1 MQYLKL
7 IVLLCL
13 FLSPILT
20 LAQADLPIIHANSAS
35 IDIREGEYFGKGQW
49 RIAPEYRPDIYT
61 TNQVGKA
68 VTFYTDIDSISYTI
82 HPDSI
87 YDFIVLLN
95 GKDSAYTQ
103 IKYEASYLDILKGAA
118 AYDEN
123 EAQNFPVFTYE
134 DQNHPKLKAL
144 RTALKLDSIAG
155 AGNEVSQILNLLH
168 WMHEI
173 VPHDG
178 SLNNPKIKNALSMI
192 DQCDREDRGLNCRG
206 LSIAL
211 NECYLA
217 MGFKARYMTCMPKD
231 SVFSDCHVINMV
243 YSKDLEQWIWVDPT
257 HDAYIM
263 DETGTLLGFAEVR
276 ERLINDQTLILNP
289 TANWNHK
296 ASTVKSHYLL
306 EYMAKNLYRF
316 ETPLHSGYDYE
327 TWEKGKQVTYVELL
341 PLDGYQQLPKI
352 VKSENENTGVHFTN
366 YKTNNPKWFWAKPVV
381 QNK

>member
-1 MQYLKL
+1 MKFLERM
-7 IVLLCL
+7 VLLCL
-13 FLSPILT
+13 FFTPIYSF
-20 LAQADLPIIHANSAS
+20 AQADLPIIYANSES
-35 IDIREGEYFGKGQW
+35 IDIREGDNFSEGQW
-49 RIAPEYRPDIYT
+49 RIMPEYQPDVYT
-61 TNQVGKA
+61 TNQVGKK
-68 VTFYTDIDSISYTI
+68 VTFYTDLDSISYTI
-82 HPDSI
+82 HPDSV

-95 GKDSAYTQ
+95 GKDTAYTQ
-103 IKYEASYLDILKGAA
+103 IKYKPSYLDILKEAA
-118 AYDEN
+118 TYN
-123 EAQNFPVFTYE
+123 ETEVKNFPEFTYE
-134 DQNHPKLKAL
+134 NMNHPKLKSL
-144 RTALKLDSIAG
+144 RATLKLDSIAG
-155 AGNEVSQILNLLH
+155 EGNEVSQILNLLH

-178 SLNNPKIKNALSMI
+178 SSNNPKVKNALSMI

-243 YSKDLEQWIWVDPT
+243 YSNDLDKWIWVDPT

-276 ERLINDQTLILNP
+276 ERLIKGQTLIVNP
-289 TANWNHK
+289 AANWNHK
-296 ASTVKSHYLL
+296 SSTVKEYYLL

-327 TWEKGKQVTYVELL
+327 TWTKGKQVTYVELL
-341 PLDGYQQLPKI
+341 PLDGYQQLPKTGS
-352 VKSENENTGVHFTN
+352 SENKNTGVHFTN
-366 YKTNNPKWFWAKPVV
+366 YKTNNPKWFWAKP
-381 QNK
+381 